1 MSCGSRRPRARR
13 AQFALAAGLCL
24 LATGAQLGA
33 TASAPESGSQGP
45 ATAEPASGVAVRGV
59 RLFDGERV
67 LGRVNIVVRDGR
79 IAAVGVGA
87 AIPDGLPV
95 VDGAGKTLLPGL
107 IDAHVH
113 AFGDARRDALRF
125 GVTTELDMF
134 SAWPLLAEARRQR
147 RSLARTEQA
156 DLWSAG
162 TLATAPG
169 GHGTQFGLA
178 VPTLTAPEEAQPWV
192 DARIE
197 EGSDWIKIVREDF
210 SVYGF
215 ERSLP
220 TLDAATAAAVIRA
233 AHARDTLAVVHV
245 SAQEAA
251 REALRDG
258 ADGLVHVFQD
268 QPADAELVRLAA
280 RRGVFVIPTLAVI
293 AGIAGE
299 DQGVSM
305 DPRLAPWLSSAQRQT
320 LAARFPGGP
329 RAELYRNA
337 LESVRRLHAA
347 SVTILAGTD
356 APNPA
361 TAHGASIHDELVRL
375 VDAGLSP
382 REALSAATAKP
393 AAAFGIEDRGRI
405 ARGLRADLLLVD
417 GDPTRDILA
426 TRAIVG
432 IWKNGHRVARTQ
444 PTDIED
450 LFEAL

>member
-1 MSCGSRRPRARR
+1 MSGGSREPRARGR
-13 AQFALAAGLCL
+13 WVTFAGGLCL
-24 LATGAQLGA
+24 LAATVLLGA
-33 TASAPESGSQGP
+33 AAPSPGSQSRTP
-45 ATAEPASGVAVRGV
+45 ETAAPVSGVAFRGV
-59 RLFDGERV
+59 RLFDGERIIP
-67 LGRVNIVVRDGR
+67 RVNVVVRDGL
-79 IAAVGVGA
+79 IAAVGETA
-87 AIPDGLPV
+87 AIPDGLAV

-113 AFGDARRDALRF
+113 AYGDARQDALRF
-125 GVTTELDMF
+125 GATTELEMF
-134 SAWPLLAEARRQR
+134 GAWPLLAEAKRQR
-147 RSLARTEQA
+147 ESLAPTAQA

-169 GHGTQFGLA
+169 GHGTQFGLP
-178 VPTLTAPEEAQPWV
+178 VPTLTAAEEAQPWV

-210 SVYGF
+210 SVYGS

-233 AHARDTLAVVHV
+233 AHAHDKLAVVHV
-245 SAQEAA
+245 SAREAA

-268 QPADAELVRLAA
+268 EPADPELVRLAA
-280 RRGVFVIPTLAVI
+280 RRGIFVIPTLAVI

-299 DQGVSM
+299 DEGVSE
-305 DPRLAPWLSSAQRQT
+305 DSRLAPWLSSGQRQT
-320 LAARFPGGP
+320 LAARFPRGP
-329 RAELYRNA
+329 RAALSRNA
-337 LESVRRLHAA
+337 RESVRRLHAA
-347 SVTILAGTD
+347 GVTILAGTD

-375 VDAGLSP
+375 VDAGLGP

-393 AAAFGIEDRGRI
+393 ADAFALEDRGRI
-405 ARGLRADLLLVD
+405 APGLRADLLLIE
-417 GDPTRDILA
+417 GDPTRDIRA

-432 IWKNGHRVARTQ
+432 IWKNGHRVERVK

-450 LFEAL
+450 LF